1 MVKRFEEFLA
11 NIDDAEKREKLREI
25 LSKIKE
31 NFPELNEEIRWNQ
44 PMFTDHETFIIA
56 LSVAKAHIAV
66 APETEAIA
74 RFSSEI
80 EKAGYSHTKGI
91 FRIKWSDKVDYD
103 LIYRI
108 VAYNIESKKGTKS
121 FWR

>member
-1 MVKRFEEFLA
+1 MVKSFEEFLA

-56 LSVAKAHIAV
+56 LSVAKAHMQLRLNGSNRAFQQ
-66 APETEAIA
+66 
-74 RFSSEI
+74 RDR
-80 EKAGYSHTKGI
+80 KG
-91 FRIKWSDKVDYD
+91 RVLTHKG
-103 LIYRI
+103 
-108 VAYNIESKKGTKS
+108 NISNQMV
-121 FWR
+121 